1 MYRPPSYNNIIIFFE
16 ELTKSVWMA
25 LNTNDNIM
33 VMGDFNININ
43 KYEGIGHDKLDA
55 FCDILNLTNLLK
67 SETCYINNHKSTI
80 DCI

>member
-1 MYRPPSYNNIIIFFE
+1 MHRPPSYNNIIIFFE

-43 KYEGIGHDKLDA
+43 KYEGIGHDKLDV

>member
-1 MYRPPSYNNIIIFFE
+1 MYRPPSYNNIIIFFK

-43 KYEGIGHDKLDA
+43 KYEGIG
-55 FCDILNLTNLLK
+55 
-67 SETCYINNHKSTI
+67 YI
-80 DCI
+80 